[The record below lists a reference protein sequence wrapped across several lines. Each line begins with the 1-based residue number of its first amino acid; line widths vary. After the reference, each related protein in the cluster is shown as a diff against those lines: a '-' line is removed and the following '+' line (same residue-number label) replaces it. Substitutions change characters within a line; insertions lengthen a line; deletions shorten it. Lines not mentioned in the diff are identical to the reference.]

1 VKVAPSVIAAKFT
14 DFQNEIRNVEE
25 AGADLLH
32 LDVMDGVFVPNIT
45 FGPMVV
51 EAINELTQLELDAH
65 LMIIKPENYLKQF
78 IGAGLDWISFHCEA
92 TDKTKDCIKYIEDRK
107 VRAGLAINP
116 GTKFEAVRAYVEMLD
131 YLLIMTVNPGFYGQ
145 KFIPEVLPKIE
156 KAKNWITE
164 HKFHCLVEVDGGI
177 NDVNAAQVCNAG
189 ADIVVAGA
197 GIFKATDYAKAI
209 EGLRC
214 SKG

>member
-1 VKVAPSVIAAKFT
+1 VKVAPSIIAAKFT
-14 DFQNEIRNVEE
+14 DFQNEIRSVQE

-65 LMIIKPENYLKQF
+65 LMITKPENYLKQF
-78 IGAGLDWISFHCEA
+78 IDAGLDWISFHCEA
-92 TDKTKDCIKYIEDRK
+92 TDKTKHCIEYIGGRK
-107 VRAGLAINP
+107 VKAGLAINP
-116 GTKFEAVRAYVEMLD
+116 GTKFEAVRGYVEMLD

-145 KFIPEVLPKIE
+145 KFMPDVLPKIKE
-156 KAKNWITE
+156 AKKWITK

-177 NDVNAAQVCNAG
+177 NDVNATQVCSAG

-197 GIFKATDYAKAI
+197 GIFKAPDYAKAI
-209 EGLRC
+209 EVLRC